1 MGSTTQHGTATLL
14 GTFMALAWAGSALA
28 QSHVTAEDGSDALL
42 PCLFEESIPAGD
54 MITWERIWANK
65 SSEQILVF
73 DKKATSFVS
82 NVAWVGDLSR
92 GDASVRVSPV
102 SHMDAGEYTCAP
114 FVSDAPTKS
123 ITLTITSKVVMP
135 MPGPSTIVAGVA
147 LMVIVVGATYLLMSR
162 RRKRISGR
170 KFSQLQPPASPDRLL
185 LSQQGMESP
194 RE

>member
-1 MGSTTQHGTATLL
+1 MGSSTQHGTVIIL

-42 PCLFEESIPAGD
+42 PCIFEESIPAGE
-54 MITWERIWANK
+54 MITWERISANK
-65 SSEQILVF
+65 SSKQILVF

-102 SHMDAGEYTCAP
+102 SHVDAGEYSCAA
-114 FVSDAPTKS
+114 FYNDLTKT
-123 ITLTITSKVVMP
+123 ITLTVTSKVVMP
-135 MPGPSTIVAGVA
+135 MPDPSTIVAGVA

-162 RRKRISGR
+162 RRKRIRRR
-170 KFSQLQPPASPDRLL
+170 KFSQLEPPASPDGRL
-185 LSQQGMESP
+185 LSQEGTESP